1 MEYSYKEK
9 RDKSSQ
15 IEIFIAS
22 IFVKLCDVI
31 VKYTNMF

>member
-1 MEYSYKEK
+1 MEYPYKEK

-22 IFVKLCDVI
+22 IFVKLCDLI
-31 VKYTNMF
+31 TKHTNMF